1 VKECVL
7 DDDGFW
13 TVLEGVHRL
22 MAPIVAVLRIG
33 DSDAP
38 VASKVVH
45 MQCKVQDALET
56 MNLDWVDVVGC
67 DSEAV
72 RKIVLDHH
80 CARWIYSLTDV
91 QVRLTLFCFS
101 WRRCSPALRH

>member
-1 VKECVL
+1 MPRGPHGAWENLVVYPKHGGHEA
-7 DDDGFW
+7 
-13 TVLEGVHRL
+13 ERL
-22 MAPIVAVLRIG
+22 
-33 DSDAP
+33 P
-38 VASKVVH
+38 VGTAAINANHSP
-45 MQCKVQDALET
+45 ET